1 MNYRESLSCRA
12 KTAMHVL
19 KMHGNDNHLLD
30 FVRELEALA
39 LSALEGKKVG
49 GHDKTPRE
57 CQKP

>member
-39 LSALEGKKVG
+39 LSALEGKKVV
-49 GHDKTPRE
+49 GHDKNSLG
-57 CQKP
+57 